1 MPQRCTCGAELPA
14 NALFCHQCGRPQR
27 DVLPPIE
34 ALETPP
40 GEEHPPPSAAPVLPP
55 QPPRVIS
62 FSNPDVIRSAYPPAA
77 VAAILGSIQFVSML
91 CFLWYPAAG
100 FASVYLYRI
109 RTGIFLAP
117 RAGAKIGAITGLLVF
132 AISLLI
138 ATVGYLLGGGAD
150 VGQAV
155 REALEQS
162 GQPEE
167 LQRNVLNLINNPATL
182 ALVLLFGLALQLI
195 VTAGFA
201 ILGGA
206 LGAKVLEREE

>member
-1 MPQRCTCGAELPA
+1 MPERCTCGTQLVP
-14 NALFCHQCGRPQR
+14 NALFCHLCGRPQR
-27 DVLPPIE
+27 EILTLSDDAPDTPREEPAPP
-34 ALETPP
+34 A
-40 GEEHPPPSAAPVLPP
+40 EEPKPLG
-55 QPPRVIS
+55 IS

-77 VAAILGSIQFVSML
+77 VAAILGSIQFVAML

-100 FASVYLYRI
+100 FASVYLYRV

-138 ATVGYLLGGGAD
+138 ATVGFLFVGTAD
-150 VGQAV
+150 FS
-155 REALEQS
+155 EAMRQGLEQS

-167 LQRNVLNLINNPATL
+167 VQRTVLDLLNNPATM
-182 ALVLLFGLALQLI
+182 ALLLLMVLGVQLF
-195 VTAGFA
+195 VTTGFA

-206 LGAKVLEREE
+206 LGAKVLEKED

>member
-1 MPQRCTCGAELPA
+1 MPQRCNCGAELPA

-27 DVLPPIE
+27 DVLPPME
-34 ALETPP
+34 APETPP
-40 GEEHPPPSAAPVLPP
+40 GDEHPPSAAPPPATP
-55 QPPRVIS
+55 QPPRIS

-109 RTGIFLAP
+109 RTGVFLAP

-195 VTAGFA
+195 VTTGFA

-206 LGAKVLEREE
+206 LGAKVLERED